1 MNRVAAVALG
11 ALIVSCL
18 SAVGCCDKQEKE
30 LKTLQ
35 QQYNDLQMNYNDSK
49 KALDESKAKNNDLMA
64 QLESKDME
72 LSAAKR
78 AGGGATK
85 VETKIVKE
93 VVSEHL
99 LPVPTGWHRTAGGVA
114 IAVGSDILFPS
125 GKAELT
131 AGGEKK
137 IREIA
142 ATLKTSFTGQQ
153 VRVYGYTDADPIR
166 KTKDLWQDNLDL
178 SASRAMSVTRELTK
192 MGISPDRVETVAM
205 GATHPEAAGN
215 TADAK
220 AKNRRVEIEV
230 VKH

>member
-11 ALIVSCL
+11 ALVVSCL
-18 SAVGCCDKQEKE
+18 SAVGCCDKQDKE

-49 KALDESKAKNNDLMA
+49 KALDESKTKNNDLMA

-78 AGGGATK
+78 AGGGTTK

-93 VVSEHL
+93 TVDRQL
-99 LPVPTGWHRTAGGVA
+99 QVPGGWHRTAGGVA
-114 IAVGSDILFPS
+114 IEVGSDILFPS
-125 GKAELT
+125 GKAELS
-131 AGGEKK
+131 ANGEKK

-142 ATLKTSFTGQQ
+142 ATLKNSFTGQQ
-153 VRVYGYTDADPIR
+153 IRVYGYTDADPIH
-166 KTKDLWQDNLDL
+166 KTANLWQDNLDL
-178 SASRAMSVTRELTK
+178 SANRAMSVTRELGKT
-192 MGISPDRVETVAM
+192 GISPDRIETVAM
-205 GATHPEAAGN
+205 GAAHPQASGGSAA
-215 TADAK
+215 AK